1 MGKKNWKAL
10 CLAGIAIV
18 GVIAAGKLTD
28 AVTEKQDA
36 EYTAENSGTEM
47 QTRTEPAGTEESSGK
62 EEKQEESGG
71 YTIQD
76 VPDSEEGGTSGE
88 RMSRDEIRGLE
99 NAADDNISLP
109 DADDMEVTFT
119 GLDDPAFDWMDGESK
134 ERFRKELKGY
144 LRKKELEVTEANL
157 HPDSIQVIDNY
168 TRYVYLDVNYQT
180 EYADRLVIKAVCD
193 TYQKTLR
200 FSFEIQYGS

>member
-36 EYTAENSGTEM
+36 GYTAENSGTELEKPD
-47 QTRTEPAGTEESSGK
+47 RTGGTEESSGK
-62 EEKQEESGG
+62 EEKQEKSGG

-76 VPDSEEGGTSGE
+76 VPGSGEEESGE
-88 RMSRDEIRGLE
+88 RMPRDEAQRLE
-99 NAADDNISLP
+99 NGPDDNISLP

-119 GLDDPAFDWMDGESK
+119 GLDDPAYDWMDGESK
-134 ERFRKELKGY
+134 ERFQKNLKGY
-144 LRKKELEVTEANL
+144 LRKKGLEVTEANM
-157 HPDSIQVIDNY
+157 HPDSIQVIDKY
-168 TRYVYLDVNYQT
+168 TRYVYLDVNYKT
-180 EYADRLVIKAVCD
+180 EYADHLVIRAVCD
-193 TYQKTLR
+193 TYQETLR
-200 FSFEIQYGS
+200 FSFEIRYAS